1 MSKCIPFKIDD
12 SYGFMC
18 MVETDFK
25 CPKCGYLHHEKDYY
39 PKMQKK
45 GDDLVYIKCKG
56 CKTKLGVAPDFK
68 GDIHVWIKDEEND
81 SYKYCIDTQQ
91 P

>member
-1 MSKCIPFKIDD
+1 MSKCIPFKI
-12 SYGFMC
+12 GEGVGILTLC
-18 MVETDFK
+18 ETDFN
-25 CPKCGYLHHEKDYY
+25 CPKCGYLYHEKDYY
-39 PKMQKK
+39 SQLYNSKRGLIYKQ
-45 GDDLVYIKCKG
+45 CKG
-56 CKTKLGVAPDFK
+56 CKTKLGITSDIK